1 MNHVKLKMVGE
12 DFWLHAV
19 VRDPI
24 GRTHEIP
31 VSRLS
36 RENAV
41 ILLACGVKAAD
52 NDETGRFLVSLMD
65 VGEGEAHGD
74 S

>member
-19 VRDPI
+19 VHDPI

-31 VSRLS
+31 VSKLS

-65 VGEGEAHGD
+65 VGKDEDHGD